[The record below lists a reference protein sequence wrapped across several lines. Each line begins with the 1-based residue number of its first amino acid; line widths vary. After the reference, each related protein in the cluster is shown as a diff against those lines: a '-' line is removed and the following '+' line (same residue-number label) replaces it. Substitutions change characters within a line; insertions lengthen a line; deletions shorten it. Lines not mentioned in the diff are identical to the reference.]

1 MAIKK
6 KRRVSIRIDM
16 TPMVDI
22 AFLLLI
28 FYMATTSFK
37 PPEARAVDL
46 PESHSQIELPDKDII
61 NLTVTKYD
69 SIYVDYVKTV
79 EIMHEGRMIETQGR
93 VVILCQR
100 PSQAVSEIH
109 RARGQDRGA
118 KRLSLVVVKADKD
131 ARFGLMQDVMKAM
144 AENNLE
150 RFLVIT
156 DNEVEAEAEAAQE
169 EEAAGQ
175 S

>member
-6 KRRVSIRIDM
+6 KRRVAIRIDM

-61 NLTVTKYD
+61 NLTVTKHD
-69 SIYVDYVKTV
+69 SVYVDYVKLVTV
-79 EIMHEGRMIETQGR
+79 EIEGVMQETQGR
-93 VVILCQR
+93 MVIHCK
-100 PSQAVSEIH
+100 SVSEVAGEIL
-109 RARGQDRGA
+109 RARARNLRA
-118 KRLSLVVVKADKD
+118 LVVVKADEG
-131 ARFGLMQDVMKAM
+131 ARFGLMQDVMKQM
-144 AENNLE
+144 QENNLE

-156 DNEVEAEAEAAQE
+156 DNEVETEQEEAEAEAAE
-169 EEAAGQ
+169 ETSG
-175 S
+175 